1 MINPDEIEIILKN
14 MYYKKG
20 NTNKINNTSN
30 LFKKTIKKIKI
41 LIVIIRKTTLELFKQ
56 NGKKK
61 IKKWKLYFFFI

>member
-61 IKKWKLYFFFI
+61 

>member
-1 MINPDEIEIILKN
+1 

-20 NTNKINNTSN
+20 NTNKINNISN

-61 IKKWKLYFFFI
+61 IKKWK

>member
-61 IKKWKLYFFFI
+61 IKKWK

>member
-41 LIVIIRKTTLELFKQ
+41 LIFIIRKTTLELFKQ

-61 IKKWKLYFFFI
+61 IKKWK

>member
-1 MINPDEIEIILKN
+1 

-61 IKKWKLYFFFI
+61 IKKWK